1 MAPTY
6 NCIRAHIV
14 ISILPR
20 WDLKTRKN
28 VWRKT
33 KNEITSW
40 FAPKPTLY
48 LGAKH
53 SSVSWTFYWKMIIY
67 PPWNQQIAS
76 ENREGLFAPSDPAK
90 PETTHFPPFQRF
102 V

>member
-48 LGAKH
+48 LGAKTLLSILNILLKNDH
-53 SSVSWTFYWKMIIY
+53 LPSLKPTNSLWK
-67 PPWNQQIAS
+67 
-76 ENREGLFAPSDPAK
+76 
-90 PETTHFPPFQRF
+90 
-102 V
+102 